1 MKDTNPNR
9 RKKMNNVI
17 IKGYV
22 EVTLKDR
29 NGNIIAHEEGAN
41 TVVEMSN
48 NILMD
53 LIYPRLGSA
62 GSGVAAS
69 DRPESTNMTDN
80 TTFPTGANYIGPTG
94 VGNQATHT
102 QNLSNLNQI
111 AYISV
116 GDNIGATSGGA
127 GHATQGQDVGSPKLQ
142 CDMVDDVH
150 DHTSADPVFTRFID
164 SVTFPTAKS
173 IKFSTTFSTA
183 QGNITNGIA
192 EIGLWTA
199 GNNIDANGFAS
210 TEVPT
215 TTTNMR
221 LFARKHL
228 ENTITKTDDGT
239 LDINY
244 TLTFSA

>member
-1 MKDTNPNR
+1 
-9 RKKMNNVI
+9 MNNVV

-29 NGNIIAHEEGAN
+29 NGNIIAHEKGAN

-62 GSGVAAS
+62 GSGVDPAN
-69 DRPESTNMTDN
+69 RPESTNMTDN

-94 VGNQATHT
+94 VANDVSHTQAT
-102 QNLSNLNQI
+102 SNLNQI

-116 GDNIGATSGGA
+116 GDNLGATSGGPA
-127 GHATQGQDVGSPKLQ
+127 HINQGQDVGSPKLQ
-142 CDMVDDVH
+142 CDMVDDEH
-150 DHTSADPVFTRFID
+150 DHTSVNPVFTRYID

-173 IKFSTTFSTA
+173 IKFSTTFGTA
-183 QGNITNGIA
+183 QGNINNGIA

-199 GNNIDANGFAS
+199 GDNIDAEGFVS
-210 TEVPT
+210 TEIPT